1 LAVATEDHSFKG
13 EVAPS
18 LLICTISLEL
28 EMTLFFLT
36 GDLKMRFVR
45 GFEVPIEFTGSL
57 DLSVDIS
64 DPLVPPPEVESSAP
78 LLKAKEL
85 FIAVVAF

>member
-1 LAVATEDHSFKG
+1 MATDDRSFKG
-13 EVAPS
+13 EVVPS
-18 LLICTISLEL
+18 LLICTISFEF

-36 GDLKMRFVR
+36 GDLKMGFVR

-64 DPLVPPPEVESSAP
+64 EPLVPPPEVESSAP

-85 FIAVVAF
+85 LIAAVVF

>member
-1 LAVATEDHSFKG
+1 MG
-13 EVAPS
+13 
-18 LLICTISLEL
+18 
-28 EMTLFFLT
+28 
-36 GDLKMRFVR
+36 FVR